1 MRNFKEDIALVKAFA
16 FDVDGVFTDG
26 SLSVGL
32 DTDFIRTYYARD
44 GFAVV
49 TAIKRGY
56 KVAIITG
63 GRGESI
69 SRRFG
74 LMGVEDIYL
83 GCNEK
88 LPAIADFMQKHN
100 LSPEEVMYVGDDI
113 PDVAPMKVVG
123 MPVCPKDAAVE
134 VKAISRYVS
143 GFPGGRGCVRD
154 VVEQVLRARDDWF
167 DGTADVPSV

>member
-1 MRNFKEDIALVKAFA
+1 MGNFKEDIALVRAFA

-26 SLSVGL
+26 SLSVGF

-49 TAIKRGY
+49 SAIKRGY

-69 SRRFG
+69 TRRFG

-88 LPAIADFMQKHN
+88 LAAITDFMQKHN

-123 MPVCPKDAAVE
+123 MPVCPNDAAVE
-134 VKAISRYVS
+134 VKATSRYVS

-167 DGTADVPSV
+167 DSNTDIPSI

>member
-1 MRNFKEDIALVKAFA
+1 MGNFKEDIAKIRAFA

-56 KVAIITG
+56 PVAIITG

-74 LMGVEDIYL
+74 LMGVKDIYL

-88 LPAIADFMQKHN
+88 LGAITDFMQKYN
-100 LSPEEVMYVGDDI
+100 LMPEEVMYVGDDI

-123 MPVCPKDAAVE
+123 MAVCPNDAAVE
-134 VKAISRYVS
+134 VKAVSRYVS

-167 DGTADVPSV
+167 DGETDIPSI

>member
-1 MRNFKEDIALVKAFA
+1 MGNFKEDIALVRAFA

-69 SRRFG
+69 TRRFG

-88 LPAIADFMQKHN
+88 LGAINDFMQKHT
-100 LSPEEVMYVGDDI
+100 LSPEEVM
-113 PDVAPMKVVG
+113 
-123 MPVCPKDAAVE
+123 
-134 VKAISRYVS
+134 
-143 GFPGGRGCVRD
+143 
-154 VVEQVLRARDDWF
+154 
-167 DGTADVPSV
+167 